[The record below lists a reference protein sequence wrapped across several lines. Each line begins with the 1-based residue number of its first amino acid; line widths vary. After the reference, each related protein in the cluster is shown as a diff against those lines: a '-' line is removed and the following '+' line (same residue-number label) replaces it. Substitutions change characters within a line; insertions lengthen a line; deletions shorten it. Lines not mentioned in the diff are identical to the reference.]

1 MRTFL
6 AALLA
11 TVAVLLVPFANL
23 GVWIEREVVGSTSFQ
38 RLGEQVIDQPA
49 ARDALAEQIA
59 ADLTSRSPS
68 LASREPNLQAL
79 IADALA
85 RPALRPALDDALA
98 STHDQ
103 LRSGH
108 DPLQLDV
115 TPLVSAVRDQLP
127 PRLAVNL
134 PAGFTV
140 APVSVLRRQDAPTIW
155 DGIQLVQ
162 GTALV
167 LPIIALL
174 AFVGALLA
182 ARRRGGLCV
191 AVGVATTIASLGM
204 LALVKPGRSLLE
216 QQSGTPAQRAAFLA
230 GYDTVLRSFEQQ
242 TVVFA
247 VLGGVV
253 ALVGILILWQRSRTA
268 RPLGWA

>member
-11 TVAVLLVPFANL
+11 TVAIVLVPFADL
-23 GVWIEREVVGSTSFQ
+23 GVWIEREVVGTTSFV

-49 ARDALAEQIA
+49 ARTALAEQIA
-59 ADLTSRSPS
+59 ADLTSRVPS
-68 LASREPNLQAL
+68 LARREPNLQAL
-79 IADALA
+79 IADVLA
-85 RPALRPALDDALA
+85 RPALRPPLDDALT
-98 STHDQ
+98 STHEQ

-115 TPLVSAVRDQLP
+115 TPLVGSVRAQLP
-127 PRLAVNL
+127 PQLAVNV
-134 PAGFTV
+134 PAGLTV
-140 APVSVLRRQDAPTIW
+140 TPVTVLRRQDAPAIW
-155 DGIQLVQ
+155 DGVQLVQ
-162 GTALV
+162 DAALV
-167 LPIIALL
+167 VPIVALL

-182 ARRRGGLCV
+182 ARRRGGLCI
-191 AVGVATTIASLGM
+191 AVGVIMTITSLGL

-216 QQSGTPAQRAAFLA
+216 QQSGTPAQHSAFLA

-247 VLGGVV
+247 VLGGVL
-253 ALVGILILWQRSRTA
+253 ALVGIALVWQRGRNV
-268 RPLGWA
+268 RPRGWA